1 MRKLT
6 TLIYVCGCALTFSAQ
21 AQNQDEATFLVKEK
35 SAEKVG
41 DKLAITMHID
51 VSGMD
56 IPKSRSVVCTPI
68 IESGDSLRA
77 LPQIILNGKTR
88 HILYERMERQVQNPP
103 MEFEYRRHNGEQQTL
118 DYEVYTPYA
127 DWMERSQVSLI
138 MDDCGCGWEALS
150 SNKSPLFALNFAQPI
165 VLQPQVVYVTPQ
177 AEEVKA
183 RKLEG
188 SAYLD
193 FPVNQTTIQPEYRNN
208 PAELAKIKKSIE
220 AVRNNK
226 FATISGLTIKGYASP
241 EGSYKSNAYLAE
253 HRAKSLLNYVENLYD
268 FGNAKMQVDYEPED
282 WDGLE
287 KAIEEGNL
295 PDKEELLAIIRADE
309 PTDWDAREWKL
320 KTLNG
325 GSSYK
330 ILLRDVYPALRHSD
344 YTVNYTIRNFT
355 VDEAKELVFSNPSQL
370 SLNEMFQVAQTYEPG
385 TAEFN
390 EVFEVAVRMYPDD
403 PVSNLNAAISAIQAK
418 QFDKARRYLTKA
430 QDCPEKQLA
439 EAALLMH
446 EGKLDEA
453 EGILEAIKNISNV
466 SEKVNDNLTQIQ
478 AKKKEL
484 INNK

>member
-1 MRKLT
+1 MHRRK
-6 TLIYVCGCALTFSAQ
+6 
-21 AQNQDEATFLVKEK
+21 EAT
-35 SAEKVG
+35 
-41 DKLAITMHID
+41 
-51 VSGMD
+51 
-56 IPKSRSVVCTPI
+56 
-68 IESGDSLRA
+68 
-77 LPQIILNGKTR
+77 N
-88 HILYERMERQVQNPP
+88 RMR
-103 MEFEYRRHNGEQQTL
+103 
-118 DYEVYTPYA
+118 
-127 DWMERSQVSLI
+127 
-138 MDDCGCGWEALS
+138 
-150 SNKSPLFALNFAQPI
+150 
-165 VLQPQVVYVTPQ
+165 
-177 AEEVKA
+177 
-183 RKLEG
+183 
-188 SAYLD
+188 
-193 FPVNQTTIQPEYRNN
+193 
-208 PAELAKIKKSIE
+208 
-220 AVRNNK
+220 
-226 FATISGLTIKGYASP
+226 
-241 EGSYKSNAYLAE
+241 
-253 HRAKSLLNYVENLYD
+253 RAKSLLNYVENLYD

-453 EGILEAIKNISNV
+453 EGILETLKDVPAV
-466 SEKVNDNLTQIQ
+466 SVQVQDNLRQIEE
-478 AKKKEL
+478 KRKE
-484 INNK
+484 